1 MGTML
6 SVCTSVTTYQEQ
18 NCFREI
24 VLKFV
29 IGVPYKKF
37 IGKCEF
43 RENHLGD
50 IRTILEGLN

>member
-43 RENHLGD
+43 R
-50 IRTILEGLN
+50 